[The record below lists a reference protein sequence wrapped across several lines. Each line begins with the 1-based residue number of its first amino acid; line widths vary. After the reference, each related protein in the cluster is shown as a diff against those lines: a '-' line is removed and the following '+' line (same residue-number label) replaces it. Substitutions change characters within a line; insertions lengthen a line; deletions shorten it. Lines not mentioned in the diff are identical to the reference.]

1 MLKALEEENVNID
14 IISGTS
20 SGSIVAA
27 LYAAGYTPEDI
38 YLFFK
43 KYAKSA
49 TKFNV
54 GNIFKLIYGIL
65 FKSKIIIT
73 GLNNGNYLEKIIDI
87 KLSEKNVKV
96 Q

>member
-14 IISGTS
+14 IISETS

-43 KYAKSA
+43 KYTKSA

-65 FKSKIIIT
+65 FKRKIIIT

>member
-38 YLFFK
+38 YLFF
-43 KYAKSA
+43 
-49 TKFNV
+49 
-54 GNIFKLIYGIL
+54 
-65 FKSKIIIT
+65 
-73 GLNNGNYLEKIIDI
+73 
-87 KLSEKNVKV
+87 
-96 Q
+96 